1 MTNHQCVFVAV
12 AFLCWLF
19 CCFWIL
25 LHDRSLVCSYNVFRS
40 VLLLLISFRF
50 GVILRSGRAPGGTF
64 IFDPQASHPPQ
75 PAAGAD
81 FFERF
86 FLFSREIPLRF

>member
-1 MTNHQCVFVAV
+1 MAMRRIPLPTLSSRKQNLDNLTTQ
-12 AFLCWLF
+12 
-19 CCFWIL
+19 
-25 LHDRSLVCSYNVFRS
+25 
-40 VLLLLISFRF
+40 VLW

-81 FFERF
+81 FFELF
-86 FLFSREIPLRF
+86 FFFHEKFLYVFSPRLRQL